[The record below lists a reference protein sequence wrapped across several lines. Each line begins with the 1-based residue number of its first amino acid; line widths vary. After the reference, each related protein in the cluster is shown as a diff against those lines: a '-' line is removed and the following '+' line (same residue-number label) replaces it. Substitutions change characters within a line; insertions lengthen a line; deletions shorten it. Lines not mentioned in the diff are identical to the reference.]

1 MANLEK
7 GILFLPEKKGD
18 PTPGKGWGVTSYMYN
33 TSSLISLTFS
43 KYFFQL

>member
-18 PTPGKGWGVTSYMYN
+18 PTPEKDGGY
-33 TSSLISLTFS
+33 LI
-43 KYFFQL
+43 YV